1 LQIDQNAFQKPIAF
15 VIMFD
20 QSANSIVMRKKALT
34 MFRSKMMTVLALV
47 LAGGLVAACK
57 TATVTPPPQ
66 IFSADAYQLLNLNAR
81 RLEIIDNWQMPVA
94 DPYIGHRVSP
104 LPSTILADWAS
115 HVLRPAGGSGEII
128 FDMKRI
134 AVTMT
139 DLPAKVGIDGL
150 LTDQQSRK
158 VTAEIKAKIMWLQPV
173 GGTQASADLSAA
185 HSITIRES
193 ATANEVSKV
202 VNDAMKGALVR
213 LDSQT
218 RKELATIERI
228 ILP

>member
-1 LQIDQNAFQKPIAF
+1 
-15 VIMFD
+15 
-20 QSANSIVMRKKALT
+20 
-34 MFRSKMMTVLALV
+34 MFRSKMIIVLALI
-47 LAGGLVAACK
+47 LAGGPFVACK
-57 TATVTPPPQ
+57 TGTATPPPQ
-66 IFSADAYQLLNLNAR
+66 IFTTDAYQPLNLNAR

-94 DPYIGHRVSP
+94 DPHIGHRVSP

-128 FDMKRI
+128 FDMKRV

-150 LTDQQSRK
+150 LTNQQSHK

-173 GGTQASADLSAA
+173 GGTQALADLSAA

-202 VNDAMKGALVR
+202 INEAMKGALVR
-213 LDSQT
+213 LDSET
-218 RKELATIERI
+218 RKELAAIDKI

>member
-1 LQIDQNAFQKPIAF
+1 
-15 VIMFD
+15 
-20 QSANSIVMRKKALT
+20 MRKRALT
-34 MFRSKMMTVLALV
+34 MFRSKMITVLALV
-47 LAGGLVAACK
+47 LAGGLLAACK
-57 TATVTPPPQ
+57 TGTVTPPPQ
-66 IFSADAYQLLNLNAR
+66 IFTADAHQPLNLNAR

-128 FDMKRI
+128 FDMKRV

-139 DLPAKVGIDGL
+139 DLSAKVGIDGL

-173 GGTQASADLSAA
+173 GGTQALADMQAS

-193 ATANEVSKV
+193 ATANEVSNV
-202 VNDAMKGALVR
+202 VNEAMRGALVR
-213 LDSQT
+213 LDSQI
-218 RKELATIERI
+218 RKELATIDRI

>member
-1 LQIDQNAFQKPIAF
+1 ML
-15 VIMFD
+15 
-20 QSANSIVMRKKALT
+20 
-34 MFRSKMMTVLALV
+34 RSKMMTVLMLI
-47 LAGGLVAACK
+47 LAGGFFAACK
-57 TATVTPPPQ
+57 TGTATPPPQ
-66 IFSADAYQLLNLNAR
+66 IFTTDAYQPLNLNAR

-94 DPYIGHRVSP
+94 DPYIGHWVSP
-104 LPSTILADWAS
+104 LPSAILADWAS

-128 FDMKRI
+128 FDMKHV

-158 VTAEIKAKIMWLQPV
+158 ITAEIKAKIMWLQPL
-173 GGTQASADLSAA
+173 GGTQALVDLSAVN
-185 HSITIRES
+185 SITMRES

-202 VNDAMKGALVR
+202 VNEAMKGALVR

-218 RKELATIERI
+218 RKELATIDRI

>member
-1 LQIDQNAFQKPIAF
+1 
-15 VIMFD
+15 MFD
-20 QSANSIVMRKKALT
+20 QGDNSIVMRKRALT
-34 MFRSKMMTVLALV
+34 MFRSKMMTVLVLF
-47 LAGGLVAACK
+47 LAGGLLAACK
-57 TATVTPPPQ
+57 TATITPPPQ
-66 IFSADAYQLLNLNAR
+66 IFSADAYQPISLNAR

-128 FDMKRI
+128 FDMKRV

-158 VTAEIKAKIMWLQPV
+158 VTAEIKAKIIWLQPV
-173 GGTQASADLSAA
+173 GGTQALADLSAA

-193 ATANEVSKV
+193 ASANEVSKV
-202 VNDAMKGALVR
+202 VNEAMKGALVR

-218 RKELATIERI
+218 RKELATIDRI